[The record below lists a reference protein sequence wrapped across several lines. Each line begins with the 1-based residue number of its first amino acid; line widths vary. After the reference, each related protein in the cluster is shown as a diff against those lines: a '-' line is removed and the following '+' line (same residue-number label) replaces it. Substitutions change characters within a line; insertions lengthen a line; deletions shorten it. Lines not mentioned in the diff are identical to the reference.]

1 MRHELLKEDGYPL
14 LKEDGYAILLEW
26 ISRLK
31 RSMTFLPRRMFLPI
45 GKRAELEQQIR
56 PTYEE
61 PKR

>member
-31 RSMTFLPRRMFLPI
+31 RKMTFLSRRIFLAA
-45 GKRAELEQQIR
+45 GKRIEFKEQIR

-61 PKR
+61 SRR

>member
-14 LKEDGYAILLEW
+14 LKEDGYAVLLEW

-31 RSMTFLPRRMFLPI
+31 RNMTFLPRRMFLAI
-45 GKRAELEQQIR
+45 GKRAGFEEQIR

-61 PKR
+61 SRR

>member
-1 MRHELLKEDGYPL
+1 MRRELLKEDGYAL

-31 RSMTFLPRRMFLPI
+31 RNMTFLPRRIFLAV
-45 GKRAELEQQIR
+45 GNRAKFEEQVR

-61 PKR
+61 SKR

>member
-31 RSMTFLPRRMFLPI
+31 RNMTFLPRRIFLAV
-45 GKRAELEQQIR
+45 GNRAQFEQQIR
-56 PTYEE
+56 PTYKE

>member
-31 RSMTFLPRRMFLPI
+31 RKMTFLPRRIFLAV
-45 GKRAELEQQIR
+45 GNRAQFEQQIR